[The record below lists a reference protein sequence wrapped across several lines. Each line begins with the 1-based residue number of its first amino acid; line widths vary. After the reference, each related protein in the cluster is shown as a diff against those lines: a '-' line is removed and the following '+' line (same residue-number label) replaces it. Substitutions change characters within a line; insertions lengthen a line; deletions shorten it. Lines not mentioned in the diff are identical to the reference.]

1 MSVQASQRAI
11 SVKIHT
17 LVFPP
22 KSPHTNVME
31 GEHEQGLV
39 RRKKL
44 AELVRL
50 GCAAYPN
57 DFRPR
62 DDAAGLL
69 TRYGAT
75 TTEALETEPVSVAL
89 AGRLMTIRDF
99 GKAAFAHLQDAS
111 GRLQLHV
118 QRAVIGDEGWMQFRQ
133 LDLGDIV
140 GVEGRLFRTKTN
152 ELTVATDK
160 IRYLAKALQPLP
172 EKWHGLQDVERR
184 YRQRYLD
191 LLANPET
198 REVFHK
204 RAKLLQGLR
213 TFFTERGFLEV
224 ETPMMQAIAGGALAR
239 PFVTHHNTLDL
250 DLYLRIAPELYLK
263 RLVVGGMD
271 RVFELN
277 RNFRNEGM
285 STEHNPEFTM
295 LEFYQA
301 YATYT
306 DLMDLTETLFAEL
319 ARDLTGGLVVPWEA
333 HMIDLTPPWTRLTV
347 KDAVARYTGLPR
359 PDVDHEDTLRTYA
372 ATHAIP
378 LPDDAPYGKVLI
390 ELFEKTGEAQLIQ
403 PTFITEYPVEVS
415 PLARSSDR
423 DPAIVDRFELFIGG
437 RELAN
442 GFSELNDPAE
452 QRSRFEMQLHA
463 RSGGDDE
470 AHAMDEDYVR
480 ALEHGMPPTAGEGIG
495 IDRLAM
501 LLTNSA
507 SIRDVILFPQLRP
520 ERR

>member
-1 MSVQASQRAI
+1 VEA
-11 SVKIHT
+11 
-17 LVFPP
+17 
-22 KSPHTNVME
+22 
-31 GEHEQGLV
+31 EHEQVLV

-50 GCAAYPN
+50 GCAPYPN

-62 DDAAGLL
+62 DTAGAIHATYDAVD
-69 TRYGAT
+69 GAAF
-75 TTEALETEPVSVAL
+75 EATPVRVAL
-89 AGRLMTIRDF
+89 AGRLMAIRDF
-99 GKAAFAHLQDAS
+99 GKAAFVHVQDQTGKLQV
-111 GRLQLHV
+111 HV
-118 QRAVIGDEGWMQFRQ
+118 QRAELGDEVFAQFRQ
-133 LDLGDIV
+133 LDLGDFV
-140 GVEGRLFRTKTN
+140 GVEGSLFRTKTN
-152 ELTVATDK
+152 ELTVRATAL
-160 IRYLAKALQPLP
+160 RYLAKALQPLP

-191 LLANPET
+191 LLANPESA
-198 REVFHK
+198 EVFRR
-204 RAKLLQGLR
+204 RAQLLQQVR
-213 TFFTERGFLEV
+213 AFFTARGFLEV

-263 RLVVGGMD
+263 RLVVGGID

-306 DLMDLTETLFAEL
+306 DLMDVTEALFAEL
-319 ARDLTGGLVVPWEA
+319 AQSLTGGLVLPWGE
-333 HMIDLTPPWTRLTV
+333 HTIDLTPPWTRLTV
-347 KDAVARYTGLPR
+347 KDAVAKYTGIPR
-359 PDVDHEDTLRTYA
+359 AEIEDEARLRAYA
-372 ATHAIP
+372 GAHAIP
-378 LPDDAPYGKVLI
+378 LPADAPYGKVLI
-390 ELFEKTGEAQLIQ
+390 ELFEKTGEAELIQ

-423 DPAIVDRFELFIGG
+423 DPTLVDRFELFIGG

-452 QRSRFEMQLHA
+452 QRSRFEMQLQA

-507 SIRDVILFPQLRP
+507 SIRDVILFPQMRP

>member
-1 MSVQASQRAI
+1 
-11 SVKIHT
+11 
-17 LVFPP
+17 
-22 KSPHTNVME
+22 ME
-31 GEHEQGLV
+31 AEHEQVLV

-62 DDAAGLL
+62 DTAADLL
-69 TRYGAT
+69 ARWNDTAAAT
-75 TTEALETEPVSVAL
+75 LEAERVAVTL
-89 AGRLMTIRDF
+89 AGRLMAIRDF
-99 GKAAFAHLQDAS
+99 GKAAFAHLQDAT
-111 GRLQLHV
+111 GRLQVYV
-118 QRAVIGDEGWMQFRQ
+118 QRAEVGDEAWARFRH

-140 GVEGRLFRTKTN
+140 GVTGRLFRTKTN
-152 ELTVATDK
+152 ELTVQAATV
-160 IRYLAKALQPLP
+160 RYLAKALQPLP

-191 LLANPET
+191 LLVNPET
-198 REVFHK
+198 REVFRT
-204 RAKLLQGLR
+204 RARLLQGLR
-213 TFFTERGFLEV
+213 AFFTTRGFLEV

-301 YATYT
+301 YATYA
-306 DLMDLTETLFAEL
+306 DLMDLTETLVVEL
-319 ARDLTGGLVVPWEA
+319 AQQLTGNLVLPWGA
-333 HMIDLTPPWTRLTV
+333 HAIDLTPPWTRLTV
-347 KDAVARYTGLPR
+347 KDAVAKYTGLAR
-359 PDVDHEDTLRTYA
+359 TDVDDEARLRAYA
-372 ATHAIP
+372 AAHAIP

-390 ELFEKTGEAQLIQ
+390 EIFEKTGEAALIQ

-415 PLARSSDR
+415 PLARSSDA
-423 DPAIVDRFELFIGG
+423 DPSIVDRFELFIGG
-437 RELAN
+437 SEIAN

-452 QRSRFEMQLHA
+452 QRARFELQLQA
-463 RSGGDDE
+463 KSGGDAE

-501 LLTNSA
+501 LLTNSS

>member
-1 MSVQASQRAI
+1 MCAAS
-11 SVKIHT
+11 
-17 LVFPP
+17 LVFHSE
-22 KSPHTNVME
+22 SPHTNEME
-31 GEHEQGLV
+31 AEHEQVLV

-50 GCAAYPN
+50 GCAPYPN

-62 DDAAGLL
+62 DTAADLL
-69 TRYGAT
+69 TRWNDTPSAT
-75 TTEALETEPVSVAL
+75 LEATSVAVSL
-89 AGRLMTIRDF
+89 AGRLMAIRDF
-99 GKAAFAHLQDAS
+99 GKAAFAHLQDAT
-111 GRLQLHV
+111 GRLQVYV
-118 QRAVIGDEGWMQFRQ
+118 QRAEVGDDAWARFRQ

-152 ELTVATDK
+152 ELTVGAGAVH
-160 IRYLAKALQPLP
+160 YLAKALQPLP

-198 REVFHK
+198 REVFRK
-204 RAKLLQGLR
+204 RALLLQGLR
-213 TFFTERGFLEV
+213 SFFTARGFLEV

-301 YATYT
+301 YANYA

-319 ARDLTGGLVVPWEA
+319 AQQLTGGLVIPWGE
-333 HMIDLTPPWTRLTV
+333 HTIDLTPPWTRLTV
-347 KDAVARYTGLPR
+347 KDAVAQYTSIAR
-359 PDVDHEDTLRTYA
+359 ADVEDEATLRAYA
-372 ATHAIP
+372 ASHGIP
-378 LPDDAPYGKVLI
+378 VPADAPYGKVLI
-390 ELFEKTGEAQLIQ
+390 ELFEKTGEAELIQ

-423 DPAIVDRFELFIGG
+423 DPTIVDRFELFIGG

-452 QRSRFEMQLHA
+452 QRARFEMQLRA
-463 RSGGDDE
+463 KAGGDVE

-501 LLTNSA
+501 LLTNSP

>member
-1 MSVQASQRAI
+1 
-11 SVKIHT
+11 
-17 LVFPP
+17 
-22 KSPHTNVME
+22 ME
-31 GEHEQGLV
+31 AEHEQVLV

-62 DDAAGLL
+62 DTAADLL
-69 TRYGAT
+69 GRWNETPAT
-75 TTEALETEPVSVAL
+75 ELESRPVAVAL
-89 AGRLMTIRDF
+89 AGRLVAIRDF
-99 GKAAFAHLQDAS
+99 GKAAFAHLQDAT
-111 GRLQLHV
+111 GRLQIYV
-118 QRAVIGDEGWMQFRQ
+118 QRAEVGDETWARFRQ

-140 GVEGRLFRTKTN
+140 GVEGKLFRTKTN
-152 ELTVATDK
+152 ELTVQASTV
-160 IRYLAKALQPLP
+160 RYLAKALQPLP

-191 LLANPET
+191 LVANPET
-198 REVFHK
+198 REVFRK
-204 RAKLLQGLR
+204 RALLLQGLR
-213 TFFTERGFLEV
+213 AFFTARGFLEV

-239 PFVTHHNTLDL
+239 PFVTHHNTLDI

-306 DLMDLTETLFAEL
+306 DLMDLTETLFVEL
-319 ARDLTGGLVVPWEA
+319 ARQLTGGLVLPWGE
-333 HMIDLTPPWTRLTV
+333 HTIDLTPPWTRLTV
-347 KDAVARYTGLPR
+347 KDAVATYTGIAR
-359 PDVDHEDTLRTYA
+359 ADVEDETKLRSYA

-378 LPDDAPYGKVLI
+378 VPDDAPYGKVLI
-390 ELFEKTGEAQLIQ
+390 ELFEKTGENNLIQ

-415 PLARSSDR
+415 PLARSNDA
-423 DPAIVDRFELFIGG
+423 DPTIVDRFELFIGG

-452 QRSRFEMQLHA
+452 QRARFEMQLRA
-463 RSGGDDE
+463 KAGGDVE

-501 LLTNSA
+501 LLTNSP

>member
-1 MSVQASQRAI
+1 
-11 SVKIHT
+11 
-17 LVFPP
+17 
-22 KSPHTNVME
+22 ME
-31 GEHEQGLV
+31 GEHEQVLV

-44 AELVRL
+44 AELTRL
-50 GCAAYPN
+50 GCAPYPN

-62 DDAAGLL
+62 DSAAELQTRFGATDAATLD
-69 TRYGAT
+69 A
-75 TTEALETEPVSVAL
+75 APVQVAL
-89 AGRLMTIRDF
+89 AGRLMAIRDF
-99 GKAAFAHLQDAS
+99 GKAAFAHLQDGS
-111 GRLQLHV
+111 GRLQIHV
-118 QRAVIGDEGWMQFRQ
+118 QRAVIGDDAWAQFRQ
-133 LDLGDIV
+133 LDLGDLV
-140 GVEGRLFRTKTN
+140 GVEGRLFRTKTH
-152 ELTVATDK
+152 ELTVAADTV
-160 IRYLAKALQPLP
+160 RYLAKALQPLP

-198 REVFHK
+198 REVFRK
-204 RAKLLQGLR
+204 RALLLQELR
-213 TFFTERGFLEV
+213 TFFTARGFLEV

-306 DLMDLTETLFAEL
+306 DLMDLTEALFADL
-319 ARDLTGGLVVPWEA
+319 ARSLTGGLVLAWGE
-333 HMIDLTPPWTRLTV
+333 HTIDLTPPWTRLTV
-347 KDAVARYTGLPR
+347 KDAVATYAGIARA
-359 PDVDHEDTLRTYA
+359 DVDDEAKLRTYA
-372 ATHAIP
+372 ATHDIP
-378 LPDDAPYGKVLI
+378 LADDAPYGKVLI
-390 ELFEKTGEAQLIQ
+390 EIFEKTGEAQLVQ

-452 QRSRFEMQLHA
+452 QRGRFEMQLA
-463 RSGGDDE
+463 AKAGGDDE

-495 IDRLAM
+495 VDRLAM

>member
-1 MSVQASQRAI
+1 
-11 SVKIHT
+11 
-17 LVFPP
+17 
-22 KSPHTNVME
+22 ME
-31 GEHEQGLV
+31 AEHEQVLV

-50 GCAAYPN
+50 GCAPYPN

-62 DDAAGLL
+62 DSAGDLV

-75 TTEALETEPVSVAL
+75 DAATLDAEPVRVVL
-89 AGRLMTIRDF
+89 AGRLMAIRDF
-99 GKAAFAHLQDAS
+99 GKAAFAHLQDAT
-111 GRLQLHV
+111 GRLQIHV
-118 QRAVIGDEGWMQFRQ
+118 QRAVVGDDAWARFRQ
-133 LDLGDIV
+133 LDLGDLV
-140 GVEGRLFRTKTN
+140 GVAGRLFRTKTN
-152 ELTVATDK
+152 ELTVAADEV
-160 IRYLAKALQPLP
+160 RYLAKALQPLP

-198 REVFHK
+198 REVFRK
-204 RAKLLQGLR
+204 RARLLHGLR
-213 TFFTERGFLEV
+213 SFFTARGFLEV

-250 DLYLRIAPELYLK
+250 ELYLRIAPELYLK
-263 RLVVGGMD
+263 RLVVGGID

-306 DLMDLTETLFAEL
+306 DLMDLTEELFVTL
-319 ARDLTGGLVVPWEA
+319 ARDLTGGVVLPWGE
-333 HMIDLTPPWTRLTV
+333 HTIDLTPPWTRLTV
-347 KDAVARYTGLPR
+347 KDAVAEYAGIPR
-359 PDVDHEDTLRTYA
+359 ADVEDEAKLRTYA
-372 ATHAIP
+372 ATHGIP
-378 LPDDAPYGKVLI
+378 VPDDAPYGKVLI
-390 ELFEKTGEAQLIQ
+390 EIFEKTGEARLIQ

-423 DPAIVDRFELFIGG
+423 DPAIVDRFELFVAG

-452 QRSRFEMQLHA
+452 QRARFEMQLA
-463 RSGGDDE
+463 AKAGGDVE

-495 IDRLAM
+495 VDRLAM

>member
-1 MSVQASQRAI
+1 
-11 SVKIHT
+11 
-17 LVFPP
+17 
-22 KSPHTNVME
+22 ME
-31 GEHEQGLV
+31 AEHEQVAV

-44 AELVRL
+44 AELTRL

-62 DDAAGLL
+62 DVAADLL
-69 TRYGAT
+69 ARWNETPAADLEAT
-75 TTEALETEPVSVAL
+75 PVSAVL
-89 AGRLMTIRDF
+89 AGRLMAIRDF
-99 GKAAFAHLQDAS
+99 GKAAFAHLQDAT
-111 GRLQLHV
+111 GRLQIYV
-118 QRAVIGDEGWMQFRQ
+118 QRAEIGDEQWARFRQ

-140 GVEGRLFRTKTN
+140 GVAGTLFRTKTN
-152 ELTVATDK
+152 ELTVQAKTV
-160 IRYLAKALQPLP
+160 RYLAKALQPLP

-191 LLANPET
+191 LLANPDT
-198 REVFHK
+198 REVFRK
-204 RAKLLQGLR
+204 RALLLQGLR
-213 TFFTERGFLEV
+213 RFFTARGFLEV

-301 YATYT
+301 YANYT
-306 DLMDLTETLFAEL
+306 DLMDLTETLFVEL
-319 ARDLTGGLVVPWEA
+319 ATELTGGLVLPWGD
-333 HMIDLTPPWTRLTV
+333 HTIDLTPPWTRLTV
-347 KDAVARYTGLPR
+347 KDAVAKYAGIARA
-359 PDVDHEDTLRTYA
+359 DVENEATLRTYA
-372 ATHAIP
+372 ATHGIP
-378 LPDDAPYGKVLI
+378 VADDAPYGKVLI

-403 PTFITEYPVEVS
+403 PTFITDYPVEVS
-415 PLARSSDR
+415 PLARSNDA
-423 DPAIVDRFELFIGG
+423 DPTIVDRFELFIGG

-452 QRSRFEMQLHA
+452 QRSRFEMQLRA
-463 RSGGDDE
+463 KAGGDVE

-501 LLTNSA
+501 LLTNSL

>member
-1 MSVQASQRAI
+1 MDA
-11 SVKIHT
+11 
-17 LVFPP
+17 
-22 KSPHTNVME
+22 
-31 GEHEQGLV
+31 EHEQVLV

-50 GCAAYPN
+50 GCAPYPN

-62 DDAAGLL
+62 DNAGDLL
-69 TRYGAT
+69 ARWNETPLAT
-75 TTEALETEPVSVAL
+75 LEAEPVPVML
-89 AGRLMTIRDF
+89 AGRLMAIRDF
-99 GKAAFAHLQDAS
+99 GKAAFAHLQDAT
-111 GRLQLHV
+111 GRLQIYV
-118 QRAVIGDEGWMQFRQ
+118 QRAEVGDAVWARFRQ

-152 ELTVATDK
+152 ELTVNAK
-160 IRYLAKALQPLP
+160 NVHYLSKALQPLP
-172 EKWHGLQDVERR
+172 EKWHGLHDVERR

-198 REVFHK
+198 REVFRK
-204 RAKLLQGLR
+204 RARLLQGLR
-213 TFFTERGFLEV
+213 AFFTARGFLEV

-239 PFVTHHNTLDL
+239 PFVTHHNTLDV

-301 YATYT
+301 YATYN
-306 DLMDLTETLFAEL
+306 DLMDLTETLLVEL
-319 ARDLTGGLVVPWEA
+319 AQQLTGGLVLPWCE
-333 HMIDLTPPWTRLTV
+333 HTIDLTPPWPRLSV
-347 KDAVARYTGLPR
+347 KDAVAKYTGLPR
-359 PDVDHEDTLRTYA
+359 ADVDDEAVLHRYA
-372 ATHAIP
+372 AAHAIP
-378 LPDDAPYGKVLI
+378 LPVDAPYGKVLI
-390 ELFEKTGEAQLIQ
+390 ELFEKKGEAELIQ

-415 PLARSSDR
+415 PLARSSNT
-423 DPAIVDRFELFIGG
+423 DPSIVDRFELFIGG
-437 RELAN
+437 REIAN
-442 GFSELNDPAE
+442 GFSELNDPDE
-452 QRSRFEMQLHA
+452 QRARFETQLRA
-463 RSGGDDE
+463 KTGGDDE

-501 LLTNSA
+501 LLTNSS
-507 SIRDVILFPQLRP
+507 SIRDVILFPLMRP
-520 ERR
+520 AVERASADAPSE

>member
-1 MSVQASQRAI
+1 
-11 SVKIHT
+11 
-17 LVFPP
+17 
-22 KSPHTNVME
+22 ME
-31 GEHEQGLV
+31 VEHEQVVV

-50 GCAAYPN
+50 GCDPYPN

-62 DDAAGLL
+62 DTAGEVLRRFG
-69 TRYGAT
+69 TAT
-75 TTEALETEPVSVAL
+75 TATLEAEPALVAI
-89 AGRLMTIRDF
+89 AGRLIAIRDF
-99 GKAAFAHLQDAS
+99 GKAAFVHVQD
-111 GRLQLHV
+111 GTERLQVYV
-118 QRAVIGDEGWMQFRQ
+118 QRVEVGDDVFACFRQ

-152 ELTVATDK
+152 ELTVNARTV
-160 IRYLAKALQPLP
+160 RYLAKALQPLP

-191 LLANPET
+191 LIANPET
-198 REVFHK
+198 RRVFRT
-204 RAKLLQGLR
+204 RAALLQQLR
-213 TFFTERGFLEV
+213 AFFTARGFLEV

-263 RLVVGGMD
+263 RLVVGGID

-301 YATYT
+301 YATYA

-319 ARDLTGGLVVPWEA
+319 ARELAGGLVLPWGE
-333 HMIDLTPPWTRLTV
+333 HTIDLTPPWTRLTV
-347 KDAVARYTGLPR
+347 KEAVAKYTGLALAE
-359 PDVDHEDTLRTYA
+359 VDDEARLRTYA
-372 ATHAIP
+372 AAQAIP
-378 LPDDAPYGKVLI
+378 LPDDAPYGKILI
-390 ELFEKTGEAQLIQ
+390 ELFEKTGEAELIQ
-403 PTFITEYPVEVS
+403 PTFVTEYPVEVS

-452 QRSRFEMQLHA
+452 QRSRFEMQLRA
-463 RSGGDDE
+463 KSGGDDE

-501 LLTNSA
+501 LLTNSP

>member
-1 MSVQASQRAI
+1 
-11 SVKIHT
+11 
-17 LVFPP
+17 
-22 KSPHTNVME
+22 ME
-31 GEHEQGLV
+31 AEHEQV
-39 RRKKL
+39 AARRKKL

-50 GCAAYPN
+50 GGAPYPN

-62 DDAAGLL
+62 HRAGDLVARWHE
-69 TRYGAT
+69 TSAT
-75 TTEALETEPVSVAL
+75 TLAAAPVPVAL
-89 AGRLMTIRDF
+89 AGRLMALRDF
-99 GKAAFAHLQDAS
+99 GKAAFAHLQDGT
-111 GRLQLHV
+111 GRIQLYV
-118 QRAVIGDEGWMQFRQ
+118 QRAEVGDEAWTRFRQ
-133 LDLGDIV
+133 LDVGDIV
-140 GVEGRLFRTKTN
+140 GVEGTLFRTKTD
-152 ELTVATDK
+152 ELTVQVAT
-160 IRYLAKALQPLP
+160 IRHLAKALQPLP

-191 LLANPET
+191 LLANPDSQ
-198 REVFHK
+198 RVFRV
-204 RAKLLQGLR
+204 RARMLQAIR
-213 TFFTERGFLEV
+213 AFFDARGFVEA

-250 DLYLRIAPELYLK
+250 QLYLRIAPELYLK

-301 YATYT
+301 YATHA
-306 DLMDLTETLFAEL
+306 DLMDLTETLFVALAREL
-319 ARDLTGGLVVPWEA
+319 AGGLVLPWGE
-333 HMIDLTPPWTRLTV
+333 HTIDLTPPWQRLTV
-347 KDAVARYTGLPR
+347 KEAVAKYTGLAPAA
-359 PDVDHEDTLRTYA
+359 VEDEAALRRYA
-372 ATHAIP
+372 AEQGIP
-378 LPDDAPYGKVLI
+378 LAPDAPYGKVLVEI
-390 ELFEKTGEAQLIQ
+390 FEKTGEVALVQ
-403 PTFITEYPVEVS
+403 PTFVTAYPVEVS
-415 PLARSSDR
+415 PLARSNDA
-423 DPAIVDRFELFIGG
+423 DPTVVDRFELFIGG

-452 QRSRFEMQLHA
+452 QRARFEAQLSA
-463 RSGGDDE
+463 RAGGDDE

-501 LLTNSA
+501 LLTNSR

>member
-1 MSVQASQRAI
+1 
-11 SVKIHT
+11 
-17 LVFPP
+17 
-22 KSPHTNVME
+22 ME
-31 GEHEQGLV
+31 AEHEQVLV

-50 GCAAYPN
+50 GCAPYPN

-62 DDAAGLL
+62 D
-69 TRYGAT
+69 T
-75 TTEALETEPVSVAL
+75 TADLVARWNDTPGDALEAEPVTVAL
-89 AGRLMTIRDF
+89 AGRLMAIRDF
-99 GKAAFAHLQDAS
+99 GKAAFAHVQDAT
-111 GRLQLHV
+111 GRLQIYV
-118 QRAVIGDEGWMQFRQ
+118 QRAEVGDETWARFRQ

-140 GVEGRLFRTKTN
+140 GVEGKLFRTKTN
-152 ELTVATDK
+152 ELTVQATAV
-160 IRYLAKALQPLP
+160 RYLAKALQPLP

-184 YRQRYLD
+184 YRQRYVD

-198 REVFHK
+198 REVFRK
-204 RAKLLQGLR
+204 RALLLQHLR
-213 TFFTERGFLEV
+213 TFFAARGFLEV

-301 YATYT
+301 YATYA

-319 ARDLTGGLVVPWEA
+319 AEKLTGGLVVPWGE
-333 HMIDLTPPWTRLTV
+333 HTIDLTPPWTRLTV
-347 KDAVARYTGLPR
+347 KDAVAKYTGLAR
-359 PDVDHEDTLRTYA
+359 PDVEDETKLRSYA
-372 ATHAIP
+372 ATHGIP

-390 ELFEKTGEAQLIQ
+390 ELFEKTGEEKLIQ
-403 PTFITEYPVEVS
+403 PTFITAYPVEVS
-415 PLARSSDR
+415 PLARSNDA

-452 QRSRFEMQLHA
+452 QRARFEMQLRA
-463 RSGGDDE
+463 KAGGDVE
-470 AHAMDEDYVR
+470 AHEMDEDYVR

-501 LLTNSA
+501 LLTNSP

>member
-1 MSVQASQRAI
+1 
-11 SVKIHT
+11 
-17 LVFPP
+17 
-22 KSPHTNVME
+22 ME
-31 GEHEQGLV
+31 AEHEQVAV

-44 AELVRL
+44 AELTRL

-62 DDAAGLL
+62 DVAAELL
-69 TRYGAT
+69 ARWNDTPASDL
-75 TTEALETEPVSVAL
+75 EAAPVAVVL
-89 AGRLMTIRDF
+89 AGRLMAIRDF
-99 GKAAFAHLQDAS
+99 GKAAFAHVQDGT
-111 GRLQLHV
+111 GRLQIHV
-118 QRAVIGDEGWMQFRQ
+118 QRAVVGDEAWARFKQ

-140 GVEGRLFRTKTN
+140 GVEGTLFRTKTN
-152 ELTVATDK
+152 ELTVAAK
-160 IRYLAKALQPLP
+160 RVCYLAKALQPLP

-198 REVFHK
+198 REVFRK
-204 RAKLLQGLR
+204 RALLLQGLR
-213 TFFTERGFLEV
+213 RFFTARGFLEV

-301 YATYT
+301 YASYA
-306 DLMDLTETLFAEL
+306 DLMDLTETLFVEL
-319 ARDLTGGLVVPWEA
+319 ANELAGGLVIPWGE
-333 HMIDLTPPWTRLTV
+333 HTIDLTPPWTRLTV
-347 KDAVARYTGLPR
+347 KDAVAKYTGIAR
-359 PDVDHEDTLRTYA
+359 ADVEDEATLRTYA
-372 ATHAIP
+372 ATHGIP
-378 LPDDAPYGKVLI
+378 VADDAPYGKVLI
-390 ELFEKTGEAQLIQ
+390 ELFEKTGEEKLIQ
-403 PTFITEYPVEVS
+403 PTFITQYPVEVS
-415 PLARSSDR
+415 PLARSNDA
-423 DPAIVDRFELFIGG
+423 DPTIVDRFELFIGG

-452 QRSRFEMQLHA
+452 QRARFEMQLRA
-463 RSGGDDE
+463 KAGGDVE

-501 LLTNSA
+501 LLTNSL

>member
-1 MSVQASQRAI
+1 VEA
-11 SVKIHT
+11 
-17 LVFPP
+17 
-22 KSPHTNVME
+22 
-31 GEHEQGLV
+31 EHEQVVV

-50 GCAAYPN
+50 GCAPYPN

-62 DDAAGLL
+62 DTTGAILTTWGDTAADGLES
-69 TRYGAT
+69 AAV
-75 TTEALETEPVSVAL
+75 EVAI
-89 AGRLMTIRDF
+89 AGRLMAIRDF
-99 GKAAFAHLQDAS
+99 GKAAFAHVQDAT
-111 GRLQLHV
+111 GRLQVYV
-118 QRAVIGDEGWMQFRQ
+118 QRAEVGDEAFARFRQ

-140 GVEGRLFRTKTN
+140 GVAGRLFRTKTN
-152 ELTVATDK
+152 ELTVNATTVH
-160 IRYLAKALQPLP
+160 YLAKALQPLP

-191 LLANPET
+191 LLANPDTQRVFRT
-198 REVFHK
+198 R
-204 RAKLLQGLR
+204 AALLQALR
-213 TFFTERGFLEV
+213 AFFTARGFLEV

-263 RLVVGGMD
+263 RLVVGGID

-306 DLMDLTETLFAEL
+306 DLMDLTETLFVEL
-319 ARDLTGGLVVPWEA
+319 AQHLAGGLVIPWGD
-333 HMIDLTPPWTRLTV
+333 HTIDLTPPWSRLTV
-347 KDAVARYTGLPR
+347 KAAVAQYTGLAPG
-359 PDVDHEDTLRTYA
+359 DVDDERALRRYA
-372 ATHAIP
+372 AAHAIP
-378 LPDDAPYGKVLI
+378 VADDAPYGKVLI
-390 ELFEKTGEAQLIQ
+390 ELFEKTGEAALIQ

-423 DPAIVDRFELFIGG
+423 DPAIVDRFELFVGG

-452 QRSRFEMQLHA
+452 QRTRFEMQLRA
-463 RSGGDDE
+463 KAGGDVE
-470 AHAMDEDYVR
+470 AHAMDEDYIR

-501 LLTNSA
+501 LLTNSP

>member
-1 MSVQASQRAI
+1 MQ
-11 SVKIHT
+11 
-17 LVFPP
+17 L
-22 KSPHTNVME
+22 
-31 GEHEQGLV
+31 GE
-39 RRKKL
+39 
-44 AELVRL
+44 
-50 GCAAYPN
+50 AAYPN

-62 DDAAGLL
+62 DTAADLAARFGTATTETLDAA
-69 TRYGAT
+69 
-75 TTEALETEPVSVAL
+75 PVDVVL
-89 AGRLMTIRDF
+89 AGRLMAIRDF
-99 GKAAFAHLQDAS
+99 GKAAFAHVQDAT
-111 GRLQLHV
+111 GRLQIHV
-118 QRAVIGDEGWMQFRQ
+118 QRAAIGDDAWARFKL

-152 ELTVATDK
+152 ELTIAARQV
-160 IRYLAKALQPLP
+160 RYLAKALQPLP

-198 REVFHK
+198 REVFRK
-204 RAKLLQGLR
+204 RALLLQGLR
-213 TFFTERGFLEV
+213 RFFTGRGFLEV

-306 DLMDLTETLFAEL
+306 DLMDLTEELFVEL
-319 ARDLTGGLVVPWEA
+319 ARELTGGTVVPWGE
-333 HMIDLTPPWTRLTV
+333 HTIDLTPPWTRLTV
-347 KDAVARYTGLPR
+347 KDAVAKYAELPR
-359 PDVDHEDTLRTYA
+359 ADVDDEGTLRAYA
-372 ATHAIP
+372 AARGIP

-390 ELFEKTGEAQLIQ
+390 EIFEKTGEARLVQ

-452 QRSRFEMQLHA
+452 QRARFEMQLA
-463 RSGGDDE
+463 AKTGGDDE